1 MDGMT
6 VETTQPETQ
15 RARLAY
21 GRLLARYLKPE
32 TPRVILLALL
42 LAVTI
47 GLQLY
52 VPQLIRSFIDLATAG
67 TAAGALLRL
76 AGLFIAL
83 ALVRELANAAVT
95 YVGQD
100 LRWRST
106 NVLRA
111 DLTRH
116 CLALGMDFHN
126 AQTPGKMIE
135 RLDGDVTALSNL
147 MSDYFLRVVSNVVI
161 LLGVLVLL
169 WREDMRLGLAYSLFV
184 AATFFA
190 LRRAATVAV
199 PAWKQAREASAELFG
214 FLEERLAGT
223 EDIRASGA
231 EGWVVQRFLHRHR
244 DFMQVRRRAGLLGS
258 AIWVGTIA
266 LFTLGSI
273 LALGMG
279 AWLYQAGAITLGT
292 VYLIFHY
299 TEMLRGPVEQLSHQL
314 EDLQRAG
321 GGLERVAEL
330 LAIEP
335 PVNPEPGLARPVPA
349 GALSLDFDAVRFGYK
364 PEEPVLRGIDLHLEP
379 GQVLGLLGRTG
390 SGKTTLSRLL
400 FRLYDVDRGSVR
412 VGGVDLRE
420 VDRADLR
427 RRVGIVTQDV
437 QLFNASVRDNLSFF
451 DPGIPDARILEVI
464 EDVGLSDWLAALPEG
479 LDTELETG
487 GKGLSAGEGQLLAF
501 ARVFLRDPGLVVLD
515 EASSRLDP
523 ATEQR
528 IERAV
533 DRLLTGRTGIVIAH
547 RLGTV
552 QRCDRIMIL
561 SEGRIA
567 EQGDRVA
574 LMTDPDSRFTELLKA
589 GMEEVLA

>member
-1 MDGMT
+1 MNDT
-6 VETTQPETQ
+6 SVEPQPKTPG
-15 RARLAY
+15 ARLAY
-21 GRLLARYLKPE
+21 GRLIARYLRDEK
-32 TPRVILLALL
+32 PRVILLAGL
-42 LAVTI
+42 LAATI

-52 VPQLIRSFIDLATAG
+52 VPQLIRSFIDLAAG
-67 TAAGALLRL
+67 GRPAASLLRL
-76 AGLFIAL
+76 AGIFIGL
-83 ALVRELANAAVT
+83 ALLRELANAAVT

-126 AQTPGKMIE
+126 GQTPGTMIE
-135 RLDGDVTALSNL
+135 RVDGDVTALSNL
-147 MSDYFLRVVSNVVI
+147 MSDYFLRVVGNVLI
-161 LLGVLVLL
+161 LVGVLVLL
-169 WREDMRLGLAYSLFV
+169 WREDMRLGLAYSAFV
-184 AATFFA
+184 LLTFLA

-231 EGWVVQRFLHRHR
+231 EGWVLQRFLHRHR
-244 DFMQVRRRAGLLGS
+244 DYMQVRRRAGLLGS

-279 AWLYQAGAITLGT
+279 AWLYQAGAISLGT
-292 VYLIFHY
+292 VYLVFHY
-299 TEMLRGPVEQLSHQL
+299 TEMLRGPIEQLSHQL

-330 LAIEP
+330 LAQPLPIEP
-335 PVNPEPGLARPVPA
+335 APERATRLPS
-349 GALSLDFDAVRFGYK
+349 GALSLDFEAVRFGYQ
-364 PEEPVLRGIDLHLEP
+364 PAEPVLQGLDFALAP

-400 FRLYDVDRGSVR
+400 FRLYDIDAGRIR
-412 VGGVDLRE
+412 IGGVDLR
-420 VDRADLR
+420 DTRRAELR

-451 DPGIPDARILEVI
+451 EPDVPDARILEVL
-464 EDVGLSDWLAALPEG
+464 EDVGLGGWLAGLPAG

-533 DRLLTGRTGIVIAH
+533 DRLLAGRTGIVIAH

-552 QRCDRIMIL
+552 QRCDQIMIL
-561 SEGRIA
+561 SDGRIV
-567 EQGDRVA
+567 EHGDRVA
-574 LMTDPDSRFTELLKA
+574 LMTKPDSRFTQLLRA